1 MKLLR
6 PMSDKIKPTALG
18 DTQDWDVLWAHA
30 SSGDMP
36 AYEQMLSGLARIIR
50 GFVRRRMDVA
60 DDQIEDIVQ
69 DVLMAV
75 HHKRH
80 TKRTETPCLA
90 WVMGIARHKL
100 LDFQRRA
107 YKSRGRQQ
115 QIEHHIHE
123 LMVPPSQLAD
133 QAKQDLEVVMESL
146 KPCEQDALLS
156 VYVHGLSIKEEASR
170 TGRSASATKVA
181 LHRSMSKLKN
191 IWDQRS

>member
-1 MKLLR
+1 
-6 PMSDKIKPTALG
+6 MSDKIKPTALG

-100 LDFQRRA
+100 LDAQRRA

-115 QIEHHIHE
+115 QIEHHIHDQIHKA
-123 LMVPPSQLAD
+123 MPTDRPPSPGANDGRHDGLVI
-133 QAKQDLEVVMESL
+133 LWPNGPSL
-146 KPCEQDALLS
+146 P
-156 VYVHGLSIKEEASR
+156 G
-170 TGRSASATKVA
+170 
-181 LHRSMSKLKN
+181 
-191 IWDQRS
+191 